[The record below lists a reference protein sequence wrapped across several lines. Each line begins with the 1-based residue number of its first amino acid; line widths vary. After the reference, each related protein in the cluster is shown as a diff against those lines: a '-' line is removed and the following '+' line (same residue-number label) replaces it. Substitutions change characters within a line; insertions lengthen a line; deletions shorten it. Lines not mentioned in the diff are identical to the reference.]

1 MEIVVNDTNIL
12 IDLYNAGLLQYCG
25 QLGLDFRTLDVV
37 MNEIVA
43 EEQKRAV
50 LALVDKGFLKVHSL
64 SGEQVAEVF
73 GMVASY
79 RGVCNL
85 SSVDVSRNIIST
97 TEMITA
103 LERLLRSNS
112 RLPKRLIQER
122 ISELHQAESILK
134 QHIDNVNPSGNL

>member
-1 MEIVVNDTNIL
+1 MEIIVNDTNIL

-122 ISELHQAESILK
+122 ISELHQA
-134 QHIDNVNPSGNL
+134 

>member
-134 QHIDNVNPSGNL
+134 

>member
-50 LALVDKGFLKVHSL
+50 LALVNKGFLKVHSL
-64 SGEQVAEVF
+64 SGEQVSEVF

-134 QHIDNVNPSGNL
+134 

>member
-25 QLGLDFRTLDVV
+25 QLGLDFRTLDMV

-134 QHIDNVNPSGNL
+134 